1 MDAVIKA
8 TAIKTAAMETGKFA
22 KAPPS
27 TELYLHPGQTY
38 ISEEPVQI
46 SMILGSCAGVCLYD
60 RRKGIGGATH
70 YMLPQWEGPGSPST
84 RYGDVALDVLLKQ
97 FQIHG
102 SNLKDLEAKVFGGAC
117 MFQAFRAENGGQ
129 DHIGS
134 RNVDM
139 AIQIFSDLG
148 IFIATR
154 DTGGENGRK
163 IKMQSDTGSVAVSVI
178 RNS

>member
-1 MDAVIKA
+1 MGAVM
-8 TAIKTAAMETGKFA
+8 KTATMETGDITKSS
-22 KAPPS
+22 PC
-27 TELYLHPGQTY
+27 TELYLHPGQAY
-38 ISEEPVQI
+38 ISTEPVQI

-60 RRKGIGGATH
+60 RRRAIGGATH

-84 RYGDVALDVLLKQ
+84 RYGDVALDLLLKQ

-102 SNLKDLEAKVFGGAC
+102 CNLKDLEAKVFGGAC
-117 MFQAFRAENGGQ
+117 MFEAFRGENGSQ

-134 RNVDM
+134 RNINM
-139 AIQIFSDLG
+139 AIQTFTRLG
-148 IFIATR
+148 IVIAGR

-163 IKMQSDTGSVAVSVI
+163 IKMQSDTGAVAVSVI

>member
-1 MDAVIKA
+1 MNMSAVVAPVSTKA
-8 TAIKTAAMETGKFA
+8 LPYKEI
-22 KAPPS
+22 
-27 TELYLHPGQTY
+27 YLHPGQMY
-38 ISEEPVQI
+38 VSREPVHI

-60 RRKGIGGATH
+60 RRRAIGGATH
-70 YMLPQWEGPGSPST
+70 YMLPQWAGPGTPST

-97 FQIHG
+97 FQEHG
-102 SNLKDLEAKVFGGAC
+102 SGPKDLEAKIFGGAC
-117 MFQAFRAENGGQ
+117 MFAVFRAENGSD

-134 RNVDM
+134 RNVNM
-139 AIQIFSDLG
+139 ALQAFSRLG
-148 IFIATR
+148 IVLAAR

>member
-1 MDAVIKA
+1 M
-8 TAIKTAAMETGKFA
+8 KTAPMETREVVKMS
-22 KAPPS
+22 PYQ
-27 TELYLHPGQTY
+27 EVYLHPGQAY
-38 ISEEPVQI
+38 IAAEPVQI

-60 RRKGIGGATH
+60 RRKAIGGATH
-70 YMLPQWEGPGSPST
+70 YMLPQWEGPGEAST
-84 RYGDVALDVLLKQ
+84 RYGDIALELLLKQ

-102 SNLKDLEAKVFGGAC
+102 SKFGDLEAKIFGGAC
-117 MFQAFRAENGGQ
+117 MFQAFRAGDGSD

-134 RNVDM
+134 RNIKV
-139 AIQIFSDLG
+139 ALQTFSRLG
-148 IFIATR
+148 IAIAAR

>member
-1 MDAVIKA
+1 MGAA
-8 TAIKTAAMETGKFA
+8 MKTAAMETGEFVKT
-22 KAPPS
+22 PPC
-27 TELYLHPGQTY
+27 EVYLHPGQTY
-38 ISEEPVQI
+38 ISAEPVQI

-60 RRKGIGGATH
+60 RRQAIGGATH
-70 YMLPQWEGPGSPST
+70 YMLPQWEGPGAPST
-84 RYGDVALDVLLKQ
+84 RYGDVALDILLKQ

-102 SNLKDLEAKVFGGAC
+102 SSFSDLEVRIFGGAC
-117 MFQAFRAENGGQ
+117 MFQAFRAEDGSE

-134 RNVDM
+134 RNINM
-139 AIQIFSDLG
+139 ALQTFSRLG
-148 IFIATR
+148 IVIAAR

>member
-1 MDAVIKA
+1 MNMSAVVAPVSTKA
-8 TAIKTAAMETGKFA
+8 LPYKEI
-22 KAPPS
+22 
-27 TELYLHPGQTY
+27 YLHPGQMY
-38 ISEEPVQI
+38 VSREPVQI

-60 RRKGIGGATH
+60 RRRAIGGATH
-70 YMLPQWEGPGSPST
+70 YMLPQWAGPGTPST

-97 FQIHG
+97 FQEHG
-102 SNLKDLEAKVFGGAC
+102 SGPKDLEAKIFGGAC
-117 MFQAFRAENGGQ
+117 MFEVFRAENGSD

-134 RNVDM
+134 RNVNM
-139 AIQIFSDLG
+139 ALQTFSRLG
-148 IFIATR
+148 IVIAAR

>member
-1 MDAVIKA
+1 MNMSAVVAPVSTKA
-8 TAIKTAAMETGKFA
+8 LPYKEI
-22 KAPPS
+22 
-27 TELYLHPGQTY
+27 YLHPGQMY
-38 ISEEPVQI
+38 VSREPVQI

-60 RRKGIGGATH
+60 RRRAIGGATH
-70 YMLPQWEGPGSPST
+70 YMLPQWAGPCTPST

-97 FQIHG
+97 FQEHG
-102 SNLKDLEAKVFGGAC
+102 SGPKDLEAKIFGGAC
-117 MFQAFRAENGGQ
+117 MFEVFRAENGSD

-134 RNVDM
+134 RNVNM
-139 AIQIFSDLG
+139 ALQTFSRLG
-148 IFIATR
+148 IVIAAR

>member
-1 MDAVIKA
+1 MGAVMK
-8 TAIKTAAMETGKFA
+8 TAIETGELA
-22 KAPPS
+22 KAS
-27 TELYLHPGQTY
+27 SYTELYLHPGQTY
-38 ISEEPVQI
+38 ISAEPVQI

-60 RRKGIGGATH
+60 RRQSIGGATH

-84 RYGDVALDVLLKQ
+84 RYGDVALDLLLKQ

-117 MFQAFRAENGGQ
+117 MFQAFRVADGGE

-134 RNVDM
+134 RNIHM
-139 AIQIFSDLG
+139 AIQTFSKFG
-148 IFIATR
+148 IAIAAR

-163 IKMQSDTGSVAVSVI
+163 IKMQSNTGSVAVSLI

>member
-1 MDAVIKA
+1 MDAA
-8 TAIKTAAMETGKFA
+8 MKTAAMEPGDVA
-22 KAPPS
+22 KASPY

-38 ISEEPVQI
+38 ISTDPVQI

-60 RRKGIGGATH
+60 RRRAIGGATH

-84 RYGDVALDVLLKQ
+84 RYGDVALDLLLKQ

-102 SNLKDLEAKVFGGAC
+102 SKPNDLEAKVFGGAC
-117 MFQAFRAENGGQ
+117 MFQAFRAEDGSE

-134 RNVDM
+134 RNINM
-139 AIQIFSDLG
+139 ALQTFLRFG
-148 IFIATR
+148 IVVATR

>member
-1 MDAVIKA
+1 MDAVM
-8 TAIKTAAMETGKFA
+8 KTAAMETGEFTKT
-22 KAPPS
+22 S
-27 TELYLHPGQTY
+27 SYQEVYLHPGQAY
-38 ISEEPVQI
+38 ISPEPIQI

-60 RRKGIGGATH
+60 RRKAIGGATH

-84 RYGDVALDVLLKQ
+84 RYGDVALDLLLKQ

-102 SNLKDLEAKVFGGAC
+102 SNPKDLEAKVFGGAC
-117 MFQAFRAENGGQ
+117 MFQAFRAENGSE

-134 RNVDM
+134 RNIHM
-139 AIQIFSDLG
+139 ATETFSRLG
-148 IFIATR
+148 IVIAAR